1 MSNAGEKAA
10 SETKQAEN
18 LLASPELARAFEN
31 NEFRQILD
39 HIPIALLVAQ
49 LREGK
54 QRIVH
59 ANASF
64 AELSGRSVEQ
74 IIGTDLAAL
83 DYFVAEGDASRTLGR
98 AIAEDDDF
106 LGIFW
111 TQLNERRVV
120 AEAHVSTIECE
131 GDVESYSIAALVDI
145 SQRDIATREE
155 NNKTAAGKDMLMREL
170 QHRVRNNLQ
179 LVIAL
184 IRIEARQ
191 FRRGEQVD
199 FDRLAHRIEA
209 LSLLY
214 SALSEE
220 TTETHLDLTH
230 YISQIAG
237 AVMQSNGPDHVRLE
251 LKLESCVVPVNM
263 ALSVGLVV
271 NELITN
277 AFKYAFA
284 GREGGKITVRCVR
297 KDEECVVSV
306 EDDGVGLPEG
316 ATWPVPGKIGDLMVR
331 SLRENTKGE
340 FAVETTAGKGLT
352 ATMRFRVPLHG

>member
-1 MSNAGEKAA
+1 MPGAGEKAA
-10 SETKQAEN
+10 DESKQAEN

-31 NEFRQILD
+31 DEFRQILD

-49 LREGK
+49 SRDGT
-54 QRIVH
+54 QRIVY

-64 AELSGRSVEQ
+64 ADICGRPVEQ
-74 IIGTDLAAL
+74 IVGTELAAL
-83 DYFVAEGDASRTLGR
+83 DYFISEGDASRTLGR
-98 AIAEDDDF
+98 AIAEADDF
-106 LGIFW
+106 LGVFW
-111 TQLNERRVV
+111 TQIDERRVV
-120 AEAHVSTIECE
+120 AEAYASTIECE
-131 GDVESYSIAALVDI
+131 GEVESFSIAALVDI
-145 SQRDIATREE
+145 SQRDLAAREE
-155 NNKTAAGKDMLMREL
+155 NNKADTDKDMLMREL

-191 FRRGEQVD
+191 FRRGEPID

-214 SALSEE
+214 SALASEGKE
-220 TTETHLDLTH
+220 SHLDLTH

-237 AVMQSNGPDHVRLE
+237 AVLQSNGPDGVRLE
-251 LKLESCVVPVNM
+251 LKLESCVVPVNV

-284 GREGGKITVRCVR
+284 GREGGKIIIRCVR
-297 KDEECVVSV
+297 KDDECVVSV

-340 FAVETTAGKGLT
+340 FAVESTAGKGVI
-352 ATMRFRVPLHG
+352 AMMRFHAPLH

>member
-1 MSNAGEKAA
+1 MSSAEEKAA
-10 SETKQAEN
+10 GETKQAEN

-31 NEFRQILD
+31 DEFRQILD

-54 QRIVH
+54 QRIVY

-64 AELSGRSVEQ
+64 VELSGRTVEQ
-74 IIGTDLAAL
+74 IVGTELAAL
-83 DYFVAEGDASRTLGR
+83 DYFIAEGNASSTLGH
-98 AIAEDDDF
+98 AIAEGDDF

-111 TQLNERRVV
+111 TQIDDRRVV
-120 AEAHVSTIECE
+120 AEAHASTIEGE
-131 GDVESYSIAALVDI
+131 VESYSIAALVDI
-145 SQRDIATREE
+145 SQRDLAAREE
-155 NNKTAAGKDMLMREL
+155 NNKAAAGNDMQMREL

-184 IRIEARQ
+184 IRIESRQ
-191 FRRGEQVD
+191 LQRGEPVD
-199 FDRLAHRIEA
+199 FDRLAHRVEA

-214 SALSEE
+214 SALAPEGKDS
-220 TTETHLDLTH
+220 HLDLTH

-237 AVMQSNGPDHVRLE
+237 AVMQSNGPDGVRLE
-251 LKLESCVVPVNM
+251 LKLESCVVPVNV

-277 AFKYAFA
+277 AFKYAFV
-284 GREGGKITVRCVR
+284 GRDAGKIIIRCVR

-316 ATWPVPGKIGDLMVR
+316 ATWPVQGKIGELMVR

-340 FAVETTAGKGLT
+340 FAVETTAGKGVT
-352 ATMRFRVPLHG
+352 ALMRFRVPMH

>member
-1 MSNAGEKAA
+1 MSNAGEKAPD
-10 SETKQAEN
+10 ETKQAES

-31 NEFRQILD
+31 DEFRQILD

-49 LREGK
+49 LRDGK
-54 QRIVH
+54 QRIVY

-64 AELSGRSVEQ
+64 VELSGRPVAQ
-74 IIGTDLAAL
+74 IVGTELAAL
-83 DYFVAEGDASRTLGR
+83 DYFIAEGDASRTLGH
-98 AIAEDDDF
+98 AIAEGDDF
-106 LGIFW
+106 LGVFW
-111 TQLNERRVV
+111 TQLDERRVV
-120 AEAHVSTIECE
+120 AEAHASTIECG
-131 GDVESYSIAALVDI
+131 GDVENYSIAALVDI
-145 SQRDIATREE
+145 SQRDLAAREE
-155 NNKTAAGKDMLMREL
+155 SNKTAADKDMLMREL

-184 IRIEARQ
+184 IRIESRQ
-191 FRRGEQVD
+191 FRRGEPVD
-199 FDRLAHRIEA
+199 FDRLAHRVEA

-214 SALSEE
+214 SALAPEG
-220 TTETHLDLTH
+220 TETHLDLTH

-237 AVMQSNGPDHVRLE
+237 AVMQSNGPDGVRLE

-284 GREGGKITVRCVR
+284 GRDGGKIIIRCVR
-297 KDEECVVSV
+297 KDEECIVSV

-316 ATWPVPGKIGDLMVR
+316 ATWPVQGKIGDLMVR

-340 FAVETTAGKGLT
+340 FAVETTAGNGVT
-352 ATMRFRVPLHG
+352 AIMRFRVPVH

>member
-1 MSNAGEKAA
+1 MSGAGEKAA
-10 SETKQAEN
+10 DESEQAEN

-31 NEFRQILD
+31 DEFRQILD

-49 LREGK
+49 SREGT
-54 QRIVH
+54 QRIVY

-64 AELSGRSVEQ
+64 ADICERPLEQ
-74 IIGTDLAAL
+74 IVGTELAAL
-83 DYFVAEGDASRTLGR
+83 DFFIAEGDASRTLGR
-98 AIAEDDDF
+98 AIAEADDF

-111 TQLNERRVV
+111 TQINERRVV
-120 AEAHVSTIECE
+120 AEAYASTIECE
-131 GDVESYSIAALVDI
+131 GEVESFSIAALVDI
-145 SQRDIATREE
+145 SQRNLAARTE
-155 NNKTAAGKDMLMREL
+155 NDKPDADKDMLMREL

-191 FRRGEQVD
+191 FRRGEPVD
-199 FDRLAHRIEA
+199 FDRLAHRVEA

-214 SALSEE
+214 SALSPESAE
-220 TTETHLDLTH
+220 SHLDLTH
-230 YISQIAG
+230 YIGQIAG
-237 AVMQSNGPDHVRLE
+237 AVLQSNGPDGVRLE
-251 LKLESCVVPVNM
+251 LKLESCVVPVNI

-284 GREGGKITVRCVR
+284 GRDGGKITVRCVR
-297 KDEECVVSV
+297 KNEECIVSV

-316 ATWPVPGKIGDLMVR
+316 ATWPVRGKIGDLMVR
-331 SLRENTKGE
+331 SLRENTKGD
-340 FAVETTAGKGLT
+340 FAVETAAGKGMT
-352 ATMRFRVPLHG
+352 ATMRFRVPLH